1 MQIFIS
7 VTNILLTI
15 FIVLFGALQW
25 RAVKEQNKLN
35 LLKLRVEHYKIAKKQ
50 IHNIWSAINS
60 LMKESEKDLVTIH
73 TILSL
78 LKDFGENLDESLF
91 LFGEVIYTFESHFMK
106 TTRRYLNIIEKRPNK
121 KLNTKYFEDFINEY
135 TLLCIDIIKIKKLNK
150 INTVKDFIRYTKNDF

>member
-60 LMKESEKDLVTIH
+60 LMKESEKDLVKIH

>member
-35 LLKLRVEHYKIAKKQ
+35 LLKLRVEHYKIAKRQ
-50 IHNIWSAINS
+50 IHNIWSAIDS
-60 LMKESEKDLVTIH
+60 LMEDSEKDLATIH
-73 TILSL
+73 KILSL
-78 LKDFGENLDESLF
+78 LKDFGDNLDESLF
-91 LFGEVIYTFESHFMK
+91 LFGEVVYKFESHFVK
-106 TTRRYLNIIEKRPNK
+106 TTRRYVNIIKKRPNK
-121 KLNTKYFEDFINEY
+121 KLNAKYFEDFINEY
-135 TLLCIDIIKIKKLNK
+135 TSLCINIIKIKKLNK